1 MWHDVHKT
9 RKWWV
14 VGIILPLVVV
24 FYILI
29 DGRKTDVAGKV
40 VVCIPVY
47 GQSLALGEEA
57 ARITDFEQFAS
68 QYEGRIVT
76 ENIDDKFGYFD
87 ASLLKQYVKRLLH
100 YRKRSFELSVYG
112 MAESLAKELG
122 PDTVIC
128 IFPGGQGATAL
139 AHLSK
144 GTAPYNRFI
153 ADIEKASKSATK
165 GGARFYLPAICW
177 MQGESDIDTYPDT
190 DYEQLLQQ
198 FVTDINHDVKRIT
211 HQSEDVRII
220 CYQTNAVTKGER
232 FSENDYQ
239 CVEAKVPQAM
249 SELLR
254 DDTLF
259 WASGP
264 TYPYPFVREYIHID
278 GISQKRIGYLAAKSA
293 LGILRKSPRQIG
305 LQPLVISSAD
315 STVFIHFNV
324 PHPPLVF
331 DTINVAP
338 VPNYGFKVIRQ
349 DGTDIATTVTI
360 KNDTIA
366 ILCAEAPKG
375 CKVRYAING
384 TLNKSGYRIG
394 PRGNLRD
401 SQGED
406 EQVLIA
412 KQHYPQHNWCYQFDE
427 TLLP

>member
-9 RKWWV
+9 RKWWFITIFILLLAV
-14 VGIILPLVVV
+14 V
-24 FYILI
+24 YILI
-29 DGRKTDVAGKV
+29 DARKTDVAGKV
-40 VVCIPVY
+40 VICIPVY

-57 ARITDFEQFAS
+57 RRITDFDKFTT

-87 ASLLKQYVKRLLH
+87 SSSLKQYIKRLLH

-112 MAESLAKELG
+112 MAESLASQLG

-153 ADIEKASKSATK
+153 ADIEKAFKSATEN
-165 GGARFYLPAICW
+165 GAHFCLPAICW

-190 DYEQLLQQ
+190 DYKQLLSQ
-198 FVTDINHDVKRIT
+198 FQADINDDVKRIT
-211 HQSEDVRII
+211 HQQDDVRII

-232 FSENDYQ
+232 FSENDFE

-264 TYPYPFVREYIHID
+264 TYPYSFVREYIHID
-278 GISQKRIGYLAAKSA
+278 AISQKRIGHLAAESA
-293 LGILRKSPRQIG
+293 LGILRNSPRQMG
-305 LQPLVISSAD
+305 LQPLSISCAD
-315 STVFIHFNV
+315 SSVLIHFNV
-324 PHPPLVF
+324 PCPPLVF
-331 DTINVAP
+331 DTMSVAP
-338 VPNYGFKVIRQ
+338 VPNYGFKVIRH
-349 DGTDIATTVTI
+349 DGTDIASTVTVKNDTVTI
-360 KNDTIA
+360 QCTEVPI
-366 ILCAEAPKG
+366 G

-384 TLNKSGYRIG
+384 APLKSGYRIG

-401 SQGED
+401 SQGD
-406 EQVLIA
+406 KDHVSIA
-412 KQHYPQHNWCYQFDE
+412 DHQYPQHHWCFQFDE
-427 TLLP
+427 TLSP